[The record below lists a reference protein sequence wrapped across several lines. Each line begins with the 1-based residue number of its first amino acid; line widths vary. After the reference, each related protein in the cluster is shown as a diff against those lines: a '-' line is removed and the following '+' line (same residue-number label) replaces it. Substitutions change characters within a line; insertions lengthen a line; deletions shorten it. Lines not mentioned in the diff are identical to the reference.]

1 MSESMTLKGKAMIA
15 FGKGNNGS
23 ATRYE
28 DQKREIDRSFP
39 GGRFVAVESDAVV
52 ADAESHRAL
61 VEKLQAQGKS
71 PKDLLIVQA
80 GVDYPAS
87 AVIFFQPLARP
98 SHV

>member
-1 MSESMTLKGKAMIA
+1 MS
-15 FGKGNNGS
+15 GKGDNGP

-28 DQKREIDRSFP
+28 EQKQEIDRRFP
-39 GGRFVAVESDAVV
+39 AGRFVAVDRGAVV

-61 VEKLQAQGKS
+61 VEQLQSQGKS

-87 AVIFFQPLARP
+87 AVILFGPAASL
-98 SHV
+98 